1 MIFGERTTHDA
12 PLESSGVQRKTR
24 NPSFRS
30 SQNDASDGGRP
41 SADDYQ
47 RAYDLLARWCRAR
60 NHAGYDPYDGL
71 NSRVFR
77 ATPLKRWAV
86 ARLAWTQLFKRLPIN
101 LRPIALVPAE
111 KNAKGMALFALAAL
125 ARFRATRKPE
135 DAEEARALLDQ
146 LLSMKLTGWQG
157 ACWGY
162 NFDWQ
167 GRAFFAPRGTP
178 TIVPTAFAAR
188 ALIEAARDLNEARYG
203 EAARSACDFILA
215 DLRRS
220 EEAAD
225 EICFSYSPLD
235 RTRVYNA
242 SLLAAETLACVGA
255 ATKEAPLLDH
265 AARAARYVVRR
276 QRADGSWAY
285 GADVFQSWC
294 DNFHTAFILVSLA
307 RIQRSG
313 VADPAIERAA
323 ERGYH
328 FWRDRFFVW
337 KEPRF
342 RAADGQPKYYSEA
355 LHPADAHAAAT
366 AIVAFVE
373 VGRAFDAERDWADRV
388 ARWTL
393 DNLRD
398 QRGYFHYQ
406 RRRFYTVRIPYMRWA
421 QAWMLYA
428 LARLIESRIE
438 SE

>member
-1 MIFGERTTHDA
+1 MHREAQIPSLCPSTKGDA
-12 PLESSGVQRKTR
+12 PQGK
-24 NPSFRS
+24 PSLK
-30 SQNDASDGGRP
+30 
-41 SADDYQ
+41 DYLH
-47 RAYDLLARWCRAR
+47 AYDLLVRWCRAR
-60 NHAGYDPYDGL
+60 QYAGYDPYDGL
-71 NSRVFR
+71 NSRLFR
-77 ATPLKRWAV
+77 ATPLVRWSIT
-86 ARLAWTQLFKRLPIN
+86 RLVWTQLFKRLPIN

-111 KNAKGMALFALAAL
+111 RNAKGMALFALAAL
-125 ARFRATRKPE
+125 ARFRTSRKEE

-146 LLSMKLTGWQG
+146 MLSMKLTGWRG

-188 ALIEAARDLNEARYG
+188 ALIEAARDMKDARYG
-203 EAARSACDFILA
+203 EAARSACEFILA

-255 ATKEAPLLDH
+255 TTKEWHLLDH

-285 GADVFQSWC
+285 GADPFQSWC

-307 RIQRSG
+307 RIRRSG
-313 VADPAIERAA
+313 IGDAAIERALDS
-323 ERGYH
+323 GYR
-328 FWRDRFFVW
+328 FWRDRFFIW
-337 KEPRF
+337 TEPRF
-342 RAADGQPKYYSEA
+342 RAADGQPKYYHDA
-355 LHPADAHAAAT
+355 LYPTDAHAVAA
-366 AIVAFVE
+366 AIVAFLE
-373 VGRAFDAERDWADRV
+373 ISGEFDAERDWADRV
-388 ARWTL
+388 ARWAL

-398 QRGYFHYQ
+398 RQGCFHYQ
-406 RRRFYTVRIPYMRWA
+406 RRRFYTVRIPYMRWS

-428 LARLIESRIE
+428 LARLIESRTE
-438 SE
+438 VG